1 MNAVHAPLFDHSLKP
16 VWGADSE
23 RIWRNGACHEVDIL
37 LAPRPPARRHS
48 AERALST
55 FPSLPFQFRPLHFI
69 HYIVALISLFYLFF
83 SPSPFPRLLFLFPP
97 PILFLYIPP
106 VFKVVIYI
114 AHFRVQLSLFEF
126 PRKKNRKRARA
137 PFAVGSG
144 RAAVGFAWKA
154 TLVLQCTFN
163 PSVCCAAATAAAAAD
178 IVSPKP
184 FKSGILMRFHIELI

>member
-1 MNAVHAPLFDHSLKP
+1 MNAVLAPFFDHSLKP

-55 FPSLPFQFRPLHFI
+55 FPSIPFQFCPLHFI

-83 SPSPFPRLLFLFPP
+83 PPSPFPRLLFLFPP

-126 PRKKNRKRARA
+126 PRKKIESARARR
-137 PFAVGSG
+137 S
-144 RAAVGFAWKA
+144 
-154 TLVLQCTFN
+154 
-163 PSVCCAAATAAAAAD
+163 PSAAD
-178 IVSPKP
+178 VQPSASPGRRRW
-184 FKSGILMRFHIELI
+184 FFSALSILAFVVLLPPLLLLLISFHQNRLNQEY